1 MSSTTA
7 SHTDNK
13 ATTEVVALRQEVAQ
27 LKHELE
33 WFRKQIFGSKSE
45 KQIDVSP
52 DQIPLALFG
61 KKQIPV
67 PQDQPKQTITYQRGK
82 GKKQRAEDCV
92 NEQGLRFDDSVPVK
106 TIVLPVLEIQ
116 GLEPHEYEVIGNKV
130 YHKLAQRPASYVVLR
145 YEQAVVKILKTEEI
159 HNAITPMAVF
169 DKSVADVSFLS
180 GLMVDKFVYHLPLYR
195 QHQRLAGGGITLA
208 RSTLTNLVKR
218 SIDLLVPIADAQLAN
233 ALLSRVLAM
242 DETPITAGKSKT
254 KKGRMH
260 QGYYWPVYGE
270 QDEVCFVYTNSRA
283 HRNVSE
289 ILSDSFEGTIVSDG
303 YAAYARYAQK
313 NDVVTHAQCWT
324 HTRRK
329 FVEAEK
335 NEPEAVA
342 EMLGLMGM
350 LYAQEKQIK
359 NDGLEGEAKR
369 AWRLEHSKPVVEI
382 IYDWVRV
389 QRQREDLVPKDP
401 FSKALMYLANR
412 ETELSVFLSD
422 PDVPIDTN
430 HLERLIRPIPMGR
443 RNWLF
448 CWTELGAT
456 QVGVIQSLLSTC
468 KLHNINPHVYLTDVL
483 QRVQIH
489 PNSEILDLTPR
500 LWKEKFADEPLQ
512 SDLVLDV

>member
-1 MSSTTA
+1 
-7 SHTDNK
+7 
-13 ATTEVVALRQEVAQ
+13 
-27 LKHELE
+27 
-33 WFRKQIFGSKSE
+33 
-45 KQIDVSP
+45 
-52 DQIPLALFG
+52 
-61 KKQIPV
+61 
-67 PQDQPKQTITYQRGK
+67 
-82 GKKQRAEDCV
+82 
-92 NEQGLRFDDSVPVK
+92 
-106 TIVLPVLEIQ
+106 
-116 GLEPHEYEVIGNKV
+116 
-130 YHKLAQRPASYVVLR
+130 
-145 YEQAVVKILKTEEI
+145 
-159 HNAITPMAVF
+159 
-169 DKSVADVSFLS
+169 
-180 GLMVDKFVYHLPLYR
+180 LMVDKFVYHLPLYR

-218 SIDLLVPIADAQLAN
+218 SIELLAPIADAQLAN

-242 DETPITAGKSKT
+242 DETPIKAGKSKT

-283 HRNVSE
+283 HGNVSE

-342 EMLGLMGM
+342 EMLVLMSM
-350 LYAQEKQIK
+350 LYAQEEQIK

-468 KLHNINPHVYLTDVL
+468 KLHDVNPHVYLTDVL

-500 LWKEKFADEPLQ
+500 LWKEKFADDLLQ
-512 SDLVLDV
+512 SDLILEI